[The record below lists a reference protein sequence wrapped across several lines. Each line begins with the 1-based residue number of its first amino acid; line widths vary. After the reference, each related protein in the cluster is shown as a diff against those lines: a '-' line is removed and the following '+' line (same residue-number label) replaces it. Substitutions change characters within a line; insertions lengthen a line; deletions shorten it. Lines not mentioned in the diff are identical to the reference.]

1 MENKQCNKCS
11 LIKSVND
18 FYKDK
23 SKSNGLNSKC
33 KFCCKKNN
41 SEYYQKNKTTI
52 KSNTKE
58 RYESNSEEQKE
69 YQKLYRKDNSE
80 KLAIY
85 EDSRRDRKKE
95 QDSIRYQSKR
105 EEFLDY
111 SKDYRV
117 NNREKMRA
125 RDAEK
130 RSWVLNATPNYA
142 NLENINNIYKE
153 ARELELKDGIPRH
166 VDHIIPLKGK
176 DVCGLHVEHNLQ
188 ILTATENMKK
198 SNTY

>member
-1 MENKQCNKCS
+1 MEDKQCNKCY
-11 LIKSVND
+11 LVKAVIN

-23 SKSNGLNSKC
+23 SKSDGLNSKC
-33 KFCCKKNN
+33 KSCCKDNN
-41 SEYYQKNKTTI
+41 KKYYQKNKITI

-58 RYESNSEEQKE
+58 RYDNNSEEQKE
-69 YQKLYRKDNSE
+69 YQKEYRKTNSN
-80 KLAIY
+80 KLALY
-85 EDSRRDRKKE
+85 EDSRKDRKKE
-95 QDSIRYQSKR
+95 QDSLRYKSKR

-111 SKDYRV
+111 SKNYRV
-117 NNREKMRA
+117 DNREKMRA

-130 RSWVLNATPNYA
+130 RAWVLNATPDYA
-142 NLENINNIYKE
+142 NLENIDNIYKE

-166 VDHIIPLKGK
+166 VDHIIPLRGK
-176 DVCGLHVEHNLQ
+176 SVCGLHVEQNLQ